1 MAEPKPEAIP
11 ARCGIALTISAFDA
25 GQIIPDPKVIISMGR
40 KKLKGWKKKFESNN
54 EKQGPRNNITLPNT
68 IKFLVDTLVAILLTN
83 ILPSTYPRAGNDKHI
98 PITVGERLKT
108 FTATYGP
115 PIKKIPKIEK
125 LRANVEVG
133 NQKFKLVIKVGYVFI

>member
-1 MAEPKPEAIP
+1 M
-11 ARCGIALTISAFDA
+11 
-25 GQIIPDPKVIISMGR
+25 
-40 KKLKGWKKKFESNN
+40 
-54 EKQGPRNNITLPNT
+54 PRNNITLPNT
-68 IKFLVDTLVAILLTN
+68 IKFLVDTILAILLTN

-98 PITVGERLKT
+98 PIIVGERLKT

-133 NQKFKLVIKVGYVFI
+133 NQKSKLVIKVGYVFI